1 MNSPSRWPT
10 MARVGL
16 AMMFH
21 DKLKMIGTL
30 TGVVFAVVLSNQQA
44 GTFLGLMHKNVMF
57 IKNAGADL
65 WIVPPATEALQPGKL
80 MSDAPLSQA
89 RVTRGVAWAEPLL
102 YGAATMSL
110 PTGGSQPVTIIGT
123 TSPRYSGGPWNLV
136 RGDSEV
142 LRSPDTMIFEDADRE
157 LYGNLNFGG
166 VRELNGRRIIAG
178 GFTFGLIPFG
188 PSFSFADFDLARELL
203 RVPSDQT
210 HYVLVGAEPG
220 ADVDAIKREL
230 IQRSPDTLVFTRSEF
245 EGATIKYILTR
256 TAIGITLG
264 TSAVFGLLIG
274 FVIVSL
280 SMFSAVV
287 DNIREFGTLKAIG
300 ATTMDLAKL
309 LFVQAV
315 AYASMGSLIG
325 LALVT
330 RVAEGIRSAK
340 LALQLPWQLLV
351 GTSVLMV
358 FMCVFASSLALLR
371 LRKVEPG
378 MVFR

>member
-1 MNSPSRWPT
+1 
-10 MARVGL
+10 
-16 AMMFH
+16 
-21 DKLKMIGTL
+21 
-30 TGVVFAVVLSNQQA
+30 
-44 GTFLGLMHKNVMF
+44 LMQKNVMF
-57 IKNAGADL
+57 IRNAGADL

-80 MSDAPLSQA
+80 MSDTALGQA
-89 RVTRGVAWAEPLL
+89 RVSEGVEWAEPLI

-110 PTGGSQPVTIIGT
+110 PSGGSQPVTIIGT
-123 TSPRYSGGPWNLV
+123 AVPRFAGGPWNLV
-136 RGDSEV
+136 RGDRDV
-142 LRSPDTMIFEDADRE
+142 LRAPDTMIFEDADRE
-157 LYGNLNFGG
+157 LYGNLNLGS
-166 VRELNGRRIIAG
+166 VRELNGRRVIAG

-188 PSFSFADFDLARELL
+188 PSFSFADYDLARELL
-203 RVPSDQT
+203 GVPNDQL
-210 HYVLVGAEPG
+210 HYVLIGAKPGAELG
-220 ADVDAIKREL
+220 AVKRE
-230 IQRSPDTLVFTRSEF
+230 IMRRAPETLVFTKSEL
-245 EGATIKYILTR
+245 ESATIRYILTR

-300 ATTMDLAKL
+300 ATTGDLARL
-309 LFVQAV
+309 LFVQAL

-340 LALQLPWQLLV
+340 LALQLPWELLL
-351 GTSVLMV
+351 GTALLMIV
-358 FMCVFASSLALLR
+358 MCVFASSLALFR